1 MSWEHFGLEYMPV
14 QKKGV
19 EVLVTGLSG
28 ANDTTYYGWGTT
40 ITTWWKQFFYSEKF
54 LENAQRFLPWV
65 EQDVHNLGEGAYRN
79 FGIVMVEGEFNGYTQ
94 ASFFNAEVF
103 RIHQMVRKAM
113 EKDMEFEPGVKNVY
127 HKVWSRY
134 TSLPID
140 NPQPKTEKITLN
152 GRTYELG
159 YKDDICV
166 FSGSEYLARVYR
178 DPGLVRL
185 RAVTF
190 TRVDD

>member
-28 ANDTTYYGWGTT
+28 ADDTTYYGWGTT
-40 ITTWWKQFFYSEKF
+40 ITSWNERFFYSEKF
-54 LENAQRFLPWV
+54 VKNAQRFLPWV
-65 EQDVHNLGEGAYRN
+65 EQDVHNLGNWAFRD

-103 RIHQMVRKAM
+103 RLHQMVRKAM
-113 EKDMEFEPGVKNVY
+113 EKDREFEPGVKNVY
-127 HKVWSRY
+127 HKVWERY

-152 GRTYELG
+152 GRTYRLG
-159 YKDDICV
+159 YNEDICV
-166 FSGSEYLARVYR
+166 FSSSEYLARTYR

>member
-1 MSWEHFGLEYMPV
+1 M
-14 QKKGV
+14 

-28 ANDTTYYGWGTT
+28 ADDTTYYGWGTT
-40 ITTWWKQFFYSEKF
+40 ITSWNKRFFYSEEF
-54 LENAQRFLPWV
+54 LKNAQRFLPWV
-65 EQDVHNLGEGAYRN
+65 EQDVHNLGGWAYRN

-103 RIHQMVRKAM
+103 RLHQMVRKAM

-127 HKVWSRY
+127 HKVWERY
-134 TSLPID
+134 TALPID

-159 YKDDICV
+159 YKDDICGL
-166 FSGSEYLARVYR
+166 FLRRRV
-178 DPGLVRL
+178 
-185 RAVTF
+185 AMC
-190 TRVDD
+190 TRGV

>member
-28 ANDTTYYGWGTT
+28 ADDTTYYGWGTT
-40 ITTWWKQFFYSEKF
+40 ITSWNERFFYSEKF
-54 LENAQRFLPWV
+54 VKNAQRFLPWV
-65 EQDVHNLGEGAYRN
+65 EQDVHNLGNWAFRD

-94 ASFFNAEVF
+94 ASFFNA
-103 RIHQMVRKAM
+103 
-113 EKDMEFEPGVKNVY
+113 
-127 HKVWSRY
+127 
-134 TSLPID
+134 
-140 NPQPKTEKITLN
+140 
-152 GRTYELG
+152 LG
-159 YKDDICV
+159 YNEDICV
-166 FSGSEYLARVYR
+166 FSGSKYLARTYR